1 MAERIWI
8 GGTSGSETNWSV
20 STNWIENF
28 IPTSADS
35 ALFNIS
41 GNGYDCLLTETSIC
55 KYLIFTSGYTKTFS
69 TNNQLF
75 ESSILVPD
83 PPENIVVTTIST
95 SVLLLTWDF
104 DSYVKGFDIYRSESL
119 TGTFTKINTYAIQ
132 DLSFYDG
139 QQTVALSADTVYYYK
154 MKALGPTS
162 EYDSTFSAIV
172 SGTTAK
178 DNANNQTYYY
188 PETIRNVTVAVLD
201 MFDDF
206 YIKRY
211 DKTPAKKGTVV
222 KTVHVPIMFGPQEKR
237 HMDELRGTKDGWQAP
252 PVPRLSLVLNGIEYD
267 PSRASGINEIRHFYD
282 TSLQL
287 KDLDGF
293 FADVNPA
300 PYNFNFTLSVITDS
314 LSDFSQIVENI
325 LPYFNP
331 NRYLRVKEFS
341 FLNIERD
348 LPLALG
354 GITPNFTDSL
364 EVGQERRVDGD
375 MSLTVQ
381 GWMYRPISS
390 EKIIK
395 TINTSFLIVDFANE

>member
-1 MAERIWI
+1 M
-8 GGTSGSETNWSV
+8 SLN
-20 STNWIENF
+20 IESLWTYGWF
-28 IPTSADS
+28 CDGMT
-35 ALFNIS
+35 
-41 GNGYDCLLTETSIC
+41 
-55 KYLIFTSGYTKTFS
+55 
-69 TNNQLF
+69 
-75 ESSILVPD
+75 PD

-104 DSYVKGFDIYRSESL
+104 DSYARGFDIYRSESL
-119 TGTFTKINTYAIQ
+119 TGTYAKINTYVIQ

-154 MKALGPTS
+154 MKALGQTS
-162 EYDSTFSAIV
+162 EYDSVFSSII
-172 SGTTAK
+172 SGTTSK
-178 DNANNQTYYY
+178 DSASNQTYYY

-211 DKTPAKKGTVV
+211 DRTPAKNGTVV
-222 KTVHVPIMFGPQEKR
+222 KTVRVPIMFGPQEKR

-282 TSLQL
+282 TNLEI

-300 PYNFNFTLSVITDS
+300 PYNFNFTLSVMTDS

-364 EVGQERRVDGD
+364 DVGQERRVDGD

-395 TINTSFLIVDFANE
+395 SIKTSFLIVDFAE